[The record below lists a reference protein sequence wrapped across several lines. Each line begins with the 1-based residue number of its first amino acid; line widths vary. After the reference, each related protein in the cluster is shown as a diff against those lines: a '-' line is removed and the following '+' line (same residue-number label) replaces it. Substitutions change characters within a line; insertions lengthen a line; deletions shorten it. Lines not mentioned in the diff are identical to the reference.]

1 MAAAALAP
9 ELLVQLDPGRF
20 RADNLLGAE
29 DWGEAGAW
37 GGARGV
43 GEGGE
48 GAGRD
53 AGGGEGAISRGKGG
67 GVCGGGGVSLTDHFR
82 GVACEG
88 VASEAGLIQ
97 GACLRWAGPK
107 RGGVAYRA
115 VCYLHNL
122 CRAGGA

>member
-29 DWGEAGAW
+29 DWGEAGVW
-37 GGARGV
+37 GGAGGV

-67 GVCGGGGVSLTDHFR
+67 VVCGGAWSHLLITSGAWSVRVWFR
-82 GVACEG
+82 GGALLEG
-88 VASEAGLIQ
+88 RVRVGRGLK
-97 GACLRWAGPK
+97 GG
-107 RGGVAYRA
+107 RG
-115 VCYLHNL
+115 LSS
-122 CRAGGA
+122 

>member
-67 GVCGGGGVSLTDHFR
+67 GVFGGGVASLTNRFR
-82 GVACEG
+82 GVVCEG
-88 VASEAGLIQ
+88 VASEAGLIGGRVRVGRGLKE
-97 GACLRWAGPK
+97 GAWLIEPS
-107 RGGVAYRA
+107 V
-115 VCYLHNL
+115 VCIIY
-122 CRAGGA
+122 AE

>member
-67 GVCGGGGVSLTDHFR
+67 GVCGGAWSHLLITSGAWSVRVWLQRRGLLR
-82 GVACEG
+82 GVFA
-88 VASEAGLIQ
+88 L
-97 GACLRWAGPK
+97 
-107 RGGVAYRA
+107 
-115 VCYLHNL
+115 
-122 CRAGGA
+122 GGA